1 MEQQRP
7 RRRCS
12 LARVLI
18 GVVVFALVAFV
29 ATHGWLQSLQD
40 VEREVEHLF
49 HPHQMGRDHFVRT
62 PTDGADTL
70 CDEGGCRSLPVA
82 EPSVEVQRD
91 ATDDVS
97 RPGTR
102 QNVAE
107 RVYYRRRPGD
117 GSGTSAAEAERRAAD
132 EGERTRVKAAEAAAA
147 REAPRETRHHYVVED
162 DGALRARRAREV
174 HLGIRDAGPH
184 ALATGYTGSD
194 FPEEDHD
201 PNAPE
206 DLQKHFEE
214 TAVLWDRVRRE
225 LDKLPIPLVE
235 EPTGKELYHQGY
247 DPWDFKCYDL
257 SCLEGRNLTYT
268 PPPGVVV
275 RAGGKREFDNEGPSV
290 QESLRMLGGKPAT
303 ELREFP
309 EVVAKRK
316 RGEKPYMDDDDEAG
330 GASTQAAVDVG
341 IKPQAAPGHDDDDGE
356 DKSAVAAADVV
367 FAGGSWAPTAQTE
380 RTTPAP
386 TARPKATPTTPIACK
401 SAVYWRAPS
410 HARSTLRRRHRSET
424 HEKRYVTFEPDHGG
438 WNNIRM
444 GMETAALFAWST
456 GRILVLPAKA
466 RLYLVSKAAKAH
478 GPFDFYDLD
487 LITEGGGV
495 TTTEEYLKERT
506 GTSEVQGCKDEHLA
520 SCKALH
526 FKLRELAHTVLW
538 KPRTDFLVLGTRFGA
553 PDDTTTRSIKKHAAG
568 RKLVDVDRH
577 PSHNATT
584 IHFATDAK
592 RDLRFLTHFYTF
604 MRWARAD
611 LGRAARRVA
620 RDELRYRREIQ
631 CAAAEVIDL
640 LNEKAKGKNWT
651 AIHVR
656 RGDFQFT
663 EAKVDANA
671 VLKAVDS
678 VAQDSLVYVA
688 TDERKRDFF
697 APLAQKYTL
706 VFLDDLATKGSKL
719 QAALLED
726 PNWAG
731 MVEQLICGA
740 APVFLGT
747 WWSTFT
753 GYITRIR
760 GYRGLRSTTFYVLP
774 KYRNA
779 FIKSSKP
786 VGGAAWWREWPTG
799 FEDIDDDHRLFAFA
813 REMSGH
819 VHQDWH
825 DAE

>member
-1 MEQQRP
+1 
-7 RRRCS
+7 
-12 LARVLI
+12 
-18 GVVVFALVAFV
+18 
-29 ATHGWLQSLQD
+29 
-40 VEREVEHLF
+40 
-49 HPHQMGRDHFVRT
+49 
-62 PTDGADTL
+62 
-70 CDEGGCRSLPVA
+70 
-82 EPSVEVQRD
+82 
-91 ATDDVS
+91 
-97 RPGTR
+97 
-102 QNVAE
+102 
-107 RVYYRRRPGD
+107 
-117 GSGTSAAEAERRAAD
+117 
-132 EGERTRVKAAEAAAA
+132 
-147 REAPRETRHHYVVED
+147 
-162 DGALRARRAREV
+162 
-174 HLGIRDAGPH
+174 
-184 ALATGYTGSD
+184 
-194 FPEEDHD
+194 
-201 PNAPE
+201 
-206 DLQKHFEE
+206 
-214 TAVLWDRVRRE
+214 
-225 LDKLPIPLVE
+225 
-235 EPTGKELYHQGY
+235 
-247 DPWDFKCYDL
+247 
-257 SCLEGRNLTYT
+257 LEGRNLTYT

-290 QESLRMLGGKPAT
+290 HESLRMLGGKPAT

-330 GASTQAAVDVG
+330 GASTEAAVDVG
-341 IKPQAAPGHDDDDGE
+341 SAARARPPGGTPRAAPGRDDDDGE
-356 DKSAVAAADVV
+356 KAAPGGVSDKSSIAGANVV

-380 RTTPAP
+380 RTPATTPAP
-386 TARPKATPTTPIACK
+386 TIQTKCK

-410 HARSTLRRRHRSET
+410 HARSTLRRRHQSET
-424 HEKRYVTFEPDHGG
+424 NDKRYVTFEPDHGG

-466 RLYLVSKAAKAH
+466 RLYLVSKASKAH

-506 GTSEVQGCKDEHLA
+506 GTSEVAGCQDEHLA

-526 FKLRELAHTVLW
+526 FKLRDLAHTVLW

-568 RKLVDVDRH
+568 RTLVDVDRH

-640 LNEKAKGKNWT
+640 LNEKASGKNWT

-678 VAQDSLVYVA
+678 VAQDSVIYVA

-740 APVFLGT
+740 SPVFLGT

-760 GYRGLRSTTFYVLP
+760 GYRGLRPSTFYVLP
-774 KYRNA
+774 KYRDA
-779 FIKSSKP
+779 FIKPSRP